1 MIASDRSERGGE
13 VTGVTRAE
21 YARAKKKI
29 DGMVAA
35 GEVSREDAD
44 TRLGQMRRMIAT
56 DRPEQGG
63 ETRTF
68 TREEYAAAETK
79 IKAMVAEGK
88 VSQEDADRR
97 LGRMRLMIATDL
109 RESGEVN
116 WDGLKR
122 RIEHAVEAGDLTD
135 EALKGIKKRIEG
147 AVEAG
152 EMTRE
157 EADALYEK
165 LEKSE

>member
-1 MIASDRSERGGE
+1 MRTVCHTKPGRKKSVMAPFLHGSGA
-13 VTGVTRAE
+13 T
-21 YARAKKKI
+21 ARAHVLVKPI
-29 DGMVAA
+29 SSGI
-35 GEVSREDAD
+35 R
-44 TRLGQMRRMIAT
+44 TNLMIAT
-56 DRPEQGG
+56 DR
-63 ETRTF
+63 
-68 TREEYAAAETK
+68 
-79 IKAMVAEGK
+79 
-88 VSQEDADRR
+88 
-97 LGRMRLMIATDL
+97 

>member
-1 MIASDRSERGGE
+1 M
-13 VTGVTRAE
+13 TFTRAE

-29 DGMVAA
+29 DGMGLE
-35 GEVSREDAD
+35 GE
-44 TRLGQMRRMIAT
+44 
-56 DRPEQGG
+56 
-63 ETRTF
+63 
-68 TREEYAAAETK
+68 
-79 IKAMVAEGK
+79 

-97 LGRMRLMIATDL
+97 LGRMRLMIATDR

>member
-1 MIASDRSERGGE
+1 MEYANAEAKIKARVEAGEVSKEAAEKRLYKMREQFAGDRSDQGKESR
-13 VTGVTRAE
+13 TFTREE
-21 YARAKKKI
+21 YARAKKRI
-29 DGMVAA
+29 DGMVLE

-44 TRLGQMRRMIAT
+44 TRLGEMRRRIAT
-56 DRPEQGG
+56 D
-63 ETRTF
+63 
-68 TREEYAAAETK
+68 K
-79 IKAMVAEGK
+79 
-88 VSQEDADRR
+88 
-97 LGRMRLMIATDL
+97 

-135 EALKGIKKRIEG
+135 EALEGIKKRIEG
-147 AVEAG
+147 TVEAG
-152 EMTRE
+152 GMTRE